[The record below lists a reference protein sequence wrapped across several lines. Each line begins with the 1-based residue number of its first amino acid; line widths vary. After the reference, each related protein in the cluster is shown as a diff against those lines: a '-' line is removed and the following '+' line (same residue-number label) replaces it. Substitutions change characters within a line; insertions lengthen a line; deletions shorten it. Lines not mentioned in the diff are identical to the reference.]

1 MRPLIHLTAPSGW
14 INDPHAITVRDGVH
28 HLFHQYVPDSLV
40 HDPACR
46 WGHAVSPDLVHWEH
60 RPVAIE
66 PGDGDDGI
74 WTGSLAQADDGP
86 VILYTSVRSADYGM
100 GRVRRA
106 VPVDDR
112 WDQWVKEEI
121 VAQAPEDLDLIAY
134 RDPFVMREKD
144 GWRFFIG
151 AGSRDGH
158 AMALTYTSRNLHEWT
173 YDGVAAERATTQTE
187 PVWTGRLWECPQFVD
202 VDGIWAMISSVWDD
216 DVLHYAAYGLGR
228 YDGGRF
234 SATSWGRL
242 SHGNS
247 YYAPSVFRD
256 AEGRPSLMFWMR
268 EVMDAEQGW
277 AGCLSVP
284 HRLVATDDGRLG
296 TILHPQ
302 IRRRFGPGD
311 PSDAA
316 RRPVL
321 LSWRPSNGSVLH
333 LGEGARLNRHG
344 KVLTL
349 RLGSGAPRSMPF
361 REGRS
366 RSFSTVL
373 RWRCSARGTSSGRRS
388 LQSTASESRAGASPL
403 RPTRGA
409 STNEFPGLTG
419 RRANPPPAP
428 HASNRS
434 RVGPHGRPCA
444 LGGDRP
450 RPSCVRHRKRAGRG
464 VGSEC
469 DVGSDATDPHRTSMR
484 SENQETSI

>member
-228 YDGGRF
+228 YDGGEVLGNVLGPIKPRQLVLRPF
-234 SATSWGRL
+234 RL
-242 SHGNS
+242 
-247 YYAPSVFRD
+247 P
-256 AEGRPSLMFWMR
+256 
-268 EVMDAEQGW
+268 
-277 AGCLSVP
+277 
-284 HRLVATDDGRLG
+284 
-296 TILHPQ
+296 
-302 IRRRFGPGD
+302 RRRGQALPHVL
-311 PSDAA
+311 DA
-316 RRPVL
+316 
-321 LSWRPSNGSVLH
+321 GGH
-333 LGEGARLNRHG
+333 
-344 KVLTL
+344 
-349 RLGSGAPRSMPF
+349 
-361 REGRS
+361 
-366 RSFSTVL
+366 
-373 RWRCSARGTSSGRRS
+373 
-388 LQSTASESRAGASPL
+388 
-403 RPTRGA
+403 
-409 STNEFPGLTG
+409 G
-419 RRANPPPAP
+419 RRAGVGRLPQRAAQARRDRRRPSRHHPPPADSKAIRP
-428 HASNRS
+428 RRPLGRRQTTGAAVMAPLERQRPAPGRGGPPQPPWESSDAEARQRRAPLDALSGRGGRGPSRRSCAGGVQRGGRPRVADPSSRRRRS
-434 RVGPHGRPCA
+434 RGRA
-444 LGGDRP
+444 
-450 RPSCVRHRKRAGRG
+450 
-464 VGSEC
+464 
-469 DVGSDATDPHRTSMR
+469 PHRFGL
-484 SENQETSI
+484 